1 MAEGMEPEV
10 LTLPTSVS
18 ACVLIRIGDNGFEA
32 TYLEAQSRVPMP
44 RSDAARLLLDLAVDL
59 AEQARQQGDD
69 EGVSGG

>member
-1 MAEGMEPEV
+1 MAEGMELEV

-18 ACVLIRIGDNGFEA
+18 ACVLIRIGDKGFEA

-44 RSDAARLLLDLAVDL
+44 RADAAKLLLELAVDL
-59 AEQARQQGDD
+59 AEQAEQQGDY